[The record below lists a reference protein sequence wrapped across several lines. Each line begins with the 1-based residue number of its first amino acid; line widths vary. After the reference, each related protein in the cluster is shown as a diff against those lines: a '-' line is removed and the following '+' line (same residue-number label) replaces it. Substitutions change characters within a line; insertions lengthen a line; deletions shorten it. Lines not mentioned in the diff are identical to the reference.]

1 MKVLGYVNRYNRGI
15 FNVQE
20 ELIENGNGKAIFDFD
35 KITVFG
41 AKVNNAV
48 ELLLKDLNVERK
60 DFFVNYKENESV
72 VHLSDKEIVSNN
84 KDLDKDLDKLTKNQ
98 IKIMS
103 KMKQNNFI
111 PQSELSTIISIN
123 EKNIRNNIDKLKKLG
138 KIRRVGGD
146 FGGYWEV
153 IS

>member
-1 MKVLGYVNRYNRGI
+1 MRFLTKL
-15 FNVQE
+15 
-20 ELIENGNGKAIFDFD
+20 
-35 KITVFG
+35 KI
-41 AKVNNAV
+41 
-48 ELLLKDLNVERK
+48 LLLAKLNIERK
-60 DFFVNYKENESV
+60 DFFVNYKENDSV
-72 VHLSDKEIVSNN
+72 DHLVDNENIIGD

-103 KMKQNNFI
+103 KMMQNKNI
-111 PQSELSTIISIN
+111 TQSELSTIISIN

-138 KIRRVGGD
+138 KIRRIGGD